1 MFGASSLIV
10 TMAAMAGGSI
20 LVSFLLVNLHGA
32 RSPMRPKNVVLLEI
46 MIIFISFK
54 DADLLHYLLPDVFT
68 RWRRVWGTME
78 AVARPQPPHRGLLV
92 SFFLIFPPFS
102 IVFVWARQKLRLVSI
117 FAAGSMASP
126 RLCLYCVYYRLV
138 AGVTVENLILIPSQ
152 SALCL

>member
-117 FAAGSMASP
+117 FAAGS
-126 RLCLYCVYYRLV
+126 LL
-138 AGVTVENLILIPSQ
+138 
-152 SALCL
+152 

>member
-1 MFGASSLIV
+1 MASAVLILAAPHHHPRILRYVPTQRKRQCMCIDELESRMFGASSLIV
-10 TMAAMAGGSI
+10 SMAAMAGGSI
-20 LVSFLLVNLHGA
+20 LVSFLLVNLHRA

-78 AVARPQPPHRGLLV
+78 AVAWPKPPHRCLLV

-102 IVFVWARQKLRLVSI
+102 LVFVWARQKLRLV
-117 FAAGSMASP
+117 
-126 RLCLYCVYYRLV
+126 
-138 AGVTVENLILIPSQ
+138 
-152 SALCL
+152 